1 MGDVKKEGWA
11 ALGKVAELHERETNR
26 RTFNVVSRREH
37 MLGADREDLR
47 KIWEAMWGGMWGNK
61 WFVTGWKR
69 RWPVNE
75 DDGMF
80 CKEEGDE
87 EWNRLMEVLD
97 ISQEE
102 WDAKFVPV
110 QGQHEED
117 ESSDKEDSDEED
129 DDGESPLEAQE
140 DFSGDQD

>member
-1 MGDVKKEGWA
+1 
-11 ALGKVAELHERETNR
+11 
-26 RTFNVVSRREH
+26 

-47 KIWEAMWGGMWGNK
+47 KIWEAMWGRMWY
-61 WFVTGWKR
+61 VTSLR
-69 RWPVNE
+69 ILLDE

-140 DFSGDQD
+140 DFSGGQD

>member
-1 MGDVKKEGWA
+1 M
-11 ALGKVAELHERETNR
+11 GKVAELHERETDR
-26 RTFNVVSRREH
+26 RTFHVISRREH
-37 MLGADREDLR
+37 MLAADREDLR
-47 KIWEAMWGGMWGNK
+47 KIWEAMWGRMWY
-61 WFVTGWKR
+61 VTSLR
-69 RWPVNE
+69 ILLDE

-129 DDGESPLEAQE
+129 DDGESPLDAEE